1 MTFTKKL
8 LTIAVLTAA
17 LFVAAFGTSFFAM
30 RVALA
35 DEPASETKAEVGGE
49 PASHDPKA
57 EHHHD
62 PTKHF
67 NFLGSPGEHYGKD
80 IMGGKYG
87 DGEMKDEHGNVMLDD
102 HGRPYEEEM
111 SAPFIFMVL
120 NFVLLLILL
129 AWKAKP
135 AIEKLAADRHDQ
147 IKTALDEAA
156 KLRKQAADR
165 LDEYQSK
172 LAKAD
177 AEIKAMVEGIRAD
190 AEADKK
196 RILEAADRQA
206 AQMKKDADARIAAE
220 IELARTALTRE
231 VTYAATAAAEKLLR
245 EKMTPADQQQVINTF
260 ITGVQAAARKEAT

>member
-1 MTFTKKL
+1 MTMTRKL
-8 LTIAVLTAA
+8 LTIAVFTAA

-30 RVALA
+30 RIAFA
-35 DEPASETKAEVGGE
+35 DEHGPKHGEAMPAGHSEGSGHDTFFDNTKY
-49 PASHDPKA
+49 
-57 EHHHD
+57 
-62 PTKHF
+62 F
-67 NFLGSPGEHYGKD
+67 NWLGSPVEHHGKD
-80 IMGGKYG
+80 VTGAPFG
-87 DGEMKDEHGNVMLDD
+87 DGVMKDEHGQVILQ
-102 HGRPYEEEM
+102 HGHPVEEEM

-120 NFVLLLILL
+120 NFVLLLVIL

-156 KLRKQAADR
+156 KLRKQAQDR
-165 LDEYQSK
+165 LDEFASK

-177 AEIKAMVEGIRAD
+177 AEIKAMVEGIRTD

-206 AQMKKDADARIAAE
+206 VQLQKDADARIAAE
-220 IELARTALTRE
+220 IELARTSLTRE

-245 EKMTPADQQQVINTF
+245 EKMTPADQQSVISNF
-260 ITGVQAAARKEAT
+260 ITGVQAAAQKEVR